1 MLTLCCLGPVVRIAP
16 DEIDICDIDAAK
28 EIYNVKET
36 YIKSQFYKIMSTAG
50 VINVF
55 NVIDI
60 AQHRRYRRLLS
71 NPMAEGSLKQMHP
84 TIKAKVDLAMD
95 GMHKEM
101 KTRGAVDIHKWWMF
115 MTTDVIGELSF
126 GEPFHMLEQGEVSP

>member
-1 MLTLCCLGPVVRIAP
+1 
-16 DEIDICDIDAAK
+16 
-28 EIYNVKET
+28 
-36 YIKSQFYKIMSTAG
+36 
-50 VINVF
+50 
-55 NVIDI
+55 
-60 AQHRRYRRLLS
+60 
-71 NPMAEGSLKQMHP
+71 MAEGSLKQMHP
-84 TIKAKVDLAMD
+84 TIQAKVDLAMD